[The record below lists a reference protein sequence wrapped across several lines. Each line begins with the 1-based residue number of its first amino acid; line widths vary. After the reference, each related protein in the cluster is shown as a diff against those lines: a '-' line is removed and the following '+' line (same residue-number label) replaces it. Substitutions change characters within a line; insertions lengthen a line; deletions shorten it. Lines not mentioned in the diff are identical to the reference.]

1 MASSKVSTSLLGAVA
16 GAAML
21 LSSATPSFAFTLAA
35 TSLAQIVASPEIE
48 HVWWDRWGRL
58 APEPPLASVGMD
70 RAPGVRLLSDARA
83 TGLWRLRI
91 TAATARL

>member
-21 LSSATPSFAFTLAA
+21 LSSAMPSFAFTLAA

-48 HVWWDRWGRL
+48 HVWWDRWGRWH
-58 APEPPLASVGMD
+58 PNSVGMD